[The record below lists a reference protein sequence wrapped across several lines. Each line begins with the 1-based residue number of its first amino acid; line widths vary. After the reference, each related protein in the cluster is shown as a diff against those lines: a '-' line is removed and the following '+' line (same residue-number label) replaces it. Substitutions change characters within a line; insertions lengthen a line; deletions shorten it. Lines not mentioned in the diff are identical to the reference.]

1 MKTADLGMTKAQATQ
16 ELEKYEGA
24 DTVQDRLIARA
35 YRAIKRGKRVLD
47 LFDSM
52 RLAGCDDLGRPKL
65 AIARAD
71 WVACELKYWTHDAT
85 VDFREALR
93 WGRAKKAITLPA
105 SCLPGLVAPKNA
117 LQAVIPLIPPKYRPE
132 TPKLFH
138 ILWEADWKDVPIDP
152 LLLKHVGGSL
162 YIVLA
167 AWDLTAVERAVL
179 RGTR

>member
-1 MKTADLGMTKAQATQ
+1 MKTADLGMTKAQAIQ

-24 DTVQDRLIARA
+24 TSVQDRLIARA

-52 RLAGCDDLGRPKL
+52 RIAGVDELGRPKL
-65 AIARAD
+65 AIARLD
-71 WVACELKYWTHDAT
+71 WKSCELKYWPHDAT
-85 VDFREALR
+85 VHFREVPR
-93 WGRAKKAITLPA
+93 WGGSKKAISLPA
-105 SCLPGLVAPKNA
+105 SCLPGLIAPKSS
-117 LQAVIPLIPPKYRPE
+117 LQAVIPSVPPKYRPE

-138 ILWEADWKDVPIDP
+138 ILWEADWKDVPVDP